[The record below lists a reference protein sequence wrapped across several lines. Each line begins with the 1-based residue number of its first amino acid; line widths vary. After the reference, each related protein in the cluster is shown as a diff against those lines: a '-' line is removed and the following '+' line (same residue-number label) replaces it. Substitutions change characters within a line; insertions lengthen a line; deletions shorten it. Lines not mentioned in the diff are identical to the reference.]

1 MTTNNKQGR
10 SPLRC
15 IPKAA
20 TVRERLQ
27 KVLREAAELKI
38 LLRTAEEIEQERNA
52 PETREGHSDA

>member
-38 LLRTAEEIEQERNA
+38 LLRTAEATNSLA
-52 PETREGHSDA
+52 ASTRWVDSVCA